1 MGCSQTGYT
10 IGRGQALKEN
20 KIGSVGKYL
29 LLPIAVCLCF
39 QSIAFEAHFLQLIAL
54 SKKSRTKKA

>member
-54 SKKSRTKKA
+54 S